1 MAEDYPTVGSMGGD
15 AEARLARLEALWAQA
30 QQMGLDDL
38 LGGNHG
44 AQRYMRD
51 KTRIDQNGAIFKS
64 GGDQVAYLFF
74 LEEMSATPNDQV
86 GAAAGASI
94 SSGTLGR
101 QRFVIEAAPGLT
113 GFPGSQLN
121 NFVGLI
127 LDYDRDGLQIAGVRG
142 TSAEDGVFTLVE
154 ALVEVGDGP
163 TYTNAQHFRISGGP
177 LLLEGATSDL
187 VAAVAGMF
195 GYRTDTTK
203 PRFYDGAWKNIALE
217 DWVTT
222 NTVAAGVILGAYK
235 DADQENTGTVL
246 ATDSELSVTLAGTS
260 KYQIEANLFILNDGA
275 TEGYKVAVTGT
286 VGIQDLK
293 AQIEIYDD
301 TLNTIVGFARVTAID
316 TAVGAGL
323 SSGSNYAAIR
333 ATIETTTAGTFALSF
348 AQNAAGASAG
358 VHHEIGCSLQV
369 VKVE

>member
-15 AEARLARLEALWAQA
+15 TEARLARLEALWAQA

-44 AQRYMRD
+44 AQRYQGNTARTDPTGIQIASSAISRRGVRFVRAYSTTPETFDDHASLLGYADASTGWIQLEAIDNENALTRNAYVQVYEEASADARRITIAFEGTNGGSLVLEAGTGKYSLIINNVPLGLASVTADPTIELSDSFVWYRSDTD
-51 KTRIDQNGAIFKS
+51 KARLRANGAT
-64 GGDQVAYLFF
+64 D
-74 LEEMSATPNDQV
+74 
-86 GAAAGASI
+86 
-94 SSGTLGR
+94 
-101 QRFVIEAAPGLT
+101 
-113 GFPGSQLN
+113 
-121 NFVGLI
+121 NF
-127 LDYDRDGLQIAGVRG
+127 AM
-142 TSAEDGVFTLVE
+142 
-154 ALVEVGDGP
+154 
-163 TYTNAQHFRISGGP
+163 
-177 LLLEGATSDL
+177 EG
-187 VAAVAGMF
+187 
-195 GYRTDTTK
+195 
-203 PRFYDGAWKNIALE
+203 
-217 DWVTT
+217 WVTT
-222 NTVAAGVILGAYK
+222 NTLAAGLVLGAYK

-246 ATDSELSVTLAGTS
+246 ATDSELSVTLAATS

-333 ATIETTTAGTFALSF
+333 ATIETTTAGTFAISF